1 MKTILVDAYNTL
13 VTDDGIFMEMHILL
27 EKFSNKK
34 IILTNADEEKQKE
47 LGLINLPYEMFTQSF
62 NPLKTDSQYY
72 KNFLEEYNSWVDDV
86 VYFEHDISA
95 VKSAQ
100 SVWINVYHYNK
111 DTKDLAE
118 LERFLRENI

>member
-72 KNFLEEYNSWVDDV
+72 KNFLEEYNLWVDDV

-111 DTKDLAE
+111 DTKDLGE

>member
-72 KNFLEEYNSWVDDV
+72 KNFLEEYN
-86 VYFEHDISA
+86 
-95 VKSAQ
+95 
-100 SVWINVYHYNK
+100 
-111 DTKDLAE
+111 L
-118 LERFLRENI
+118 